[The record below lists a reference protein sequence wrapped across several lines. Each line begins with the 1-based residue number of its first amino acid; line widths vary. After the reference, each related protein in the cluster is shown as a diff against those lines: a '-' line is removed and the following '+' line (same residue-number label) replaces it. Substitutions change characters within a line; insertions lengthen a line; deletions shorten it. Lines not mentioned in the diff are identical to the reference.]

1 MTLTEM
7 GFRNPASIFCG
18 RPAPAFGYHGPVENF
33 GPPEIMRILAVTDA
47 LGFHREAMQIPLW
60 TKGKGEIIVKGQRL
74 QITAPETDFEAWL
87 AALPDTMKAMDLSAV
102 RRAY

>member
-1 MTLTEM
+1 VDT
-7 GFRNPASIFCG
+7 
-18 RPAPAFGYHGPVENF
+18 F

-60 TKGKGEIIVKGQRL
+60 QRGKGEILVKGQRL
-74 QITAPETDFEAWL
+74 QITAPETGVEAWL
-87 AALPDTMKAMDLSAV
+87 AALPETLKAMDLSAV